1 MNNDI
6 RQLETTEPVSM
17 IEALSEGVG
26 RICDN
31 MGAFFKMCKPILILA
46 IALLL
51 CFIPAALAKHAS
63 TFFETIIAYI
73 IAYTLILIGLGLFI
87 YGFWKFL
94 LGAVAVIY
102 LAKDIF
108 ENKPVQSYEA
118 YMSYI
123 EEFGG
128 EYAIFWLIC
137 AGLQLLYIIG
147 AAILGF
153 CTGFFGTT
161 IGTAALWFFIA
172 FIILY
177 FVFAIPFFIGA
188 HFSPVFFAFEDKLTP
203 FKCIKHAIKTSYD
216 NWLEMVP
223 YSLILGIIS
232 TIVSIV
238 LCILIVVICTP
249 LLAFGKM
256 PYSIINTVLSII
268 VSFIIFY
275 FQMFAFTRYYFEL
288 IKKR

>member
-63 TFFETIIAYI
+63 TFFETI

-172 FIILY
+172 FILY
-177 FVFAIPFFIGA
+177 
-188 HFSPVFFAFEDKLTP
+188 
-203 FKCIKHAIKTSYD
+203 Y
-216 NWLEMVP
+216 
-223 YSLILGIIS
+223 
-232 TIVSIV
+232 
-238 LCILIVVICTP
+238 
-249 LLAFGKM
+249 
-256 PYSIINTVLSII
+256 
-268 VSFIIFY
+268 
-275 FQMFAFTRYYFEL
+275 
-288 IKKR
+288 